1 MRPRLLA
8 VLLMA
13 TPSAIAAEPKWPAP
27 IGTISFKLGANTEY
41 PVFRTTDGII
51 WMIRGWECGERT
63 EVRRLMRWTGKT
75 WETTP
80 PLDLPHEAWARGQ
93 LPPWRAWHTPLGVV
107 TGAKGSLLAVAVG
120 DTYQQAPKGQDKED
134 PDVPDV
140 LELKK
145 QQAAALAKVA
155 NSQVGPDTDG
165 RYSSWY
171 VGWLF
176 DGGKWVGPL
185 ELSDLLKQ
193 ERANIAKLLS
203 RAHPG
208 HAPWNIVADGRN
220 IWAFFDNKVHLVT
233 EKGIAAWEV
242 PAGPQESPRLNR
254 VKLAATDEG
263 LWCAW
268 AKGRER
274 VVTLLTEKDGKIEAK
289 DLPEAGLPP
298 DGSPLFS
305 AWAFHV
311 ARDGRLFYSGAVLPK
326 APQNVLMWKDN
337 KWLPFPELRCLVDED
352 ADGTLWFMPN
362 VRKTAKENGYRILQ
376 EHKPMVVAA
385 PAHIRLGFLT
395 DAGPG
400 RKIGTFYDQDQQ
412 KYGIAEW
419 KTAAESPGG
428 WTVARVWH
436 SDNNLDVLDGSRV
449 FVDAKGTFIHDTGAI
464 GKVTEIKERP

>member
-1 MRPRLLA
+1 LA
-8 VLLMA
+8 A
-13 TPSAIAAEPKWPAP
+13 APAAIAAEPTWPAP
-27 IGTISFKLGANTEY
+27 SGVVSFKLGANTEY

-51 WMIRGWECGERT
+51 WMIRGWEGGERT
-63 EVRRLMRWTGKT
+63 EVRRLMRWTGTT

-80 PLDLPHEAWARGQ
+80 PLDLPHEAWTKGR
-93 LPPWRAWHTPLGVV
+93 LPPWRAWHSPPGVV
-107 TGAKGSLLAVAVG
+107 TGAKGSLLAVAIG
-120 DTYQQAPKGQDKED
+120 DTYQQAPIGRDQDD
-134 PDVPDV
+134 PDMPDLV
-140 LELKK
+140 ELKK

-165 RYSSWY
+165 RFSSWY

-185 ELSDLLKQ
+185 ELGELLKQ
-193 ERANIAKLLS
+193 ERANLSKLLP

-220 IWAFFDNKVHLVT
+220 IWAFFDTKVHLIT
-233 EKGIAAWEV
+233 EKGIAVWEV
-242 PAGPQESPRLNR
+242 PAGPKESPRLNR
-254 VKLAATDEG
+254 VKLAATDKG

-274 VVTLLTEKDGKIEAK
+274 VVTLLTEKDRKIEAR
-289 DLPEAGLPP
+289 DYPEASLPP

-311 ARDGRLFYSGAVLPK
+311 ACDGRLFYSGAALPK
-326 APQNVLMWKDN
+326 APQKVLAWKDGQ
-337 KWLPFPELRCLVDED
+337 WQPFPELRCLVGED
-352 ADGTLWFMPN
+352 TDGTLWFMPN
-362 VRKTAKENGYRILQ
+362 ARKTAKENGYRMLRGD
-376 EHKPMVVAA
+376 KLVVTPA

-400 RKIGTFYDQDQQ
+400 RKIGTFYDQEAK

-419 KTAAESPGG
+419 KAHPESPGG
-428 WTVARVWH
+428 WIPTRVWH
-436 SDNNLDVLDGSRV
+436 SDNDLDVLDGSRV
-449 FVDAKGTFIHDTGAI
+449 FVDARGTFIHDTGAV
-464 GKVTEIKERP
+464 GKVTGIKEKP